1 MSDVCWAEVTGVV
14 PVGAVDDATL
24 IGGLGR
30 DGKKA
35 SPEPFVKT
43 APLVGN
49 VGDPRE
55 EEEEKTIGLGIMCE

>member
-1 MSDVCWAEVTGVV
+1 MSDVCWAGVTGVV

-43 APLVGN
+43 VPLVGN
-49 VGDPRE
+49 VGDPRVE
-55 EEEEKTIGLGIMCE
+55 ETQLD